1 MRLILLGPP
10 GAGKGTQAERI
21 IARFAIQQLSTGV
34 LLREAVAQRTS
45 IGVKAKAI
53 MDRGDLVPDDIV
65 VAVVAAR
72 LDQPDLADGFV
83 LDGFPRTLPQ
93 AEALDTEL
101 EKRDLRLDGVLV
113 LNVDEAVLVDRVR
126 ARAIQ
131 MQQRG
136 QPVRSDDTPEVCQ
149 RRLDV
154 YRAQTAPVIDFYRSH
169 GLLTTVDGL
178 QPIEAVADDLAA
190 AIAAIPNVRMRGR

>member
-1 MRLILLGPP
+1 MKLILLGPP

-21 IARFAIQQLSTGV
+21 INRFKIPQLSTGEM
-34 LLREAVAQRTS
+34 LRKAVAHGTPTGLQ
-45 IGVKAKAI
+45 AKAI
-53 MDRGDLVPDDIV
+53 MDRGDLVPDDLV
-65 VAVVAAR
+65 VAVVADQ
-72 LDQPDLADGFV
+72 LDQPDIANGFI

-93 AEALDTEL
+93 AEALDVEL
-101 EKRDLRLDGVLV
+101 KKRDLKLDAVLE
-113 LNVDEAVLVDRVR
+113 LKVDEAVLVDRVR

-131 MQQRG
+131 TRQRG

-154 YRAQTAPVIDFYRSH
+154 YRAQTAPVIDHYQSL

-178 QPIEAVADDLAA
+178 QSIDDVAQDMAA
-190 AIAAIPNVRMRGR
+190 ALAAIPNVRMRGR